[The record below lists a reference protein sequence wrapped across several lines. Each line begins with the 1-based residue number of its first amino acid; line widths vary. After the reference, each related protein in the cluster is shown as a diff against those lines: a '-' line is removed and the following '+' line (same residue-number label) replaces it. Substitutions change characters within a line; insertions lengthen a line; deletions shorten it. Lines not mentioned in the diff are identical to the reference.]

1 MTSTGSSTAN
11 DSHQYRHSKNECCKK
26 GNWSFMNIAAMV
38 VGFVLFWPVGLFFL
52 FWNITGRDVRD
63 LPNAIQE
70 KCAGMFSGSFYKSKK
85 HKDSKDKNSV
95 FEEYQQTQY
104 DRVTE
109 IKEEIKDRY
118 RKFRDFRSDSKRR
131 ADESEFKDF
140 MSSGRSKQDK

>member
-11 DSHQYRHSKNECCKK
+11 DSHQYRHSHNERCKK

-38 VGFVLFWPVGLFFL
+38 VGFVLFWPVGLFLL
-52 FWNITGRDVRD
+52 FWNISGRDVRN

-70 KCAGMFSGSFYKSKK
+70 KCAAMFNGSFGRSRKQ
-85 HKDSKDKNSV
+85 KDSTDTNSV

-104 DRVTE
+104 DRITE
-109 IKEEIKDRY
+109 IKEEIKDRA
-118 RKFRDFRSDSKRR
+118 RRFGIFRSDAKRR
-131 ADESEFKDF
+131 ADESEFKEF